1 MTELVSDYGTVS
13 NHWTKPSKLNTIRAT
28 SLSRQL
34 VSRDHVSM
42 TVSYLE
48 AIISPHVRES
58 KKDSGFYGFQV
69 VGFIGFQCLSVE
81 IGFWIPDSNRL
92 WDSGFLE
99 LYSGFHKQNFLG
111 VQKQKFP
118 GFQRQKF
125 PRIPESGFLTWGES
139 FEKLEKFTRN

>member
-81 IGFWIPDSNRL
+81 IGFWIPHSNRL

-111 VQKQKFP
+111 QYTQKFP
-118 GFQRQKF
+118 GFHRQKF
-125 PRIPESGFLTWGES
+125 PRF
-139 FEKLEKFTRN
+139 RNPDSLHGANHLRN

>member
-13 NHWTKPSKLNTIRAT
+13 NHWTKPSKLYTIRAT
-28 SLSRQL
+28 SLSGQL

-58 KKDSGFYGFQV
+58 KEDSGFYGFQV

-111 VQKQKFP
+111 VHKQKFP

-125 PRIPESGFLTWGES
+125 PRF
-139 FEKLEKFTRN
+139 RNPDSLHGANHLRN